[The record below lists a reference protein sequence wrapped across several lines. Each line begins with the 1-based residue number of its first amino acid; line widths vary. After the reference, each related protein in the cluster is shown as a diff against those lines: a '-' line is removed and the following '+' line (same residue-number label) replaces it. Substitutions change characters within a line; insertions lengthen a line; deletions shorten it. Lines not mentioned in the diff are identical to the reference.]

1 VPRNPRY
8 DVLFEPVQIGPVT
21 AKNRFYQ
28 VPHCS
33 GMGHRMPHSVAGM
46 RGVKAE
52 GGWAVVNTEYC
63 SIHWTSDDTP
73 FITAKMWD
81 DDDLRANAVM
91 VEAVHRHGALA
102 GIELYHG
109 GSAAANHFSRLPPLG
124 TACVPAGQLGEPI
137 QTQAMTRRDIR
148 ELRRWY
154 RDAATR
160 SKQAGFDIVYIYG
173 CHDYLFSQFMRPS
186 NERSDEYGGSL
197 ENRVRLL
204 REVIEETVEAIGDRC
219 AVAVRFS
226 ANMGT
231 DELRATDDSRGMLEI
246 LADLPDLWDIAIEDY
261 SFEMATSRFAKE
273 AALESAVSWVK
284 EVVRKP
290 VVSVGRFT
298 SPDTMV
304 RMVKQGILD
313 LIGCARPSIADPFL
327 PNKIDEGRED
337 EIRECIGC
345 NICFTGDQV
354 SNPIRCTQ
362 NPTIGEEWRRGWH
375 PERIAPK
382 TSDRSVLIVGG
393 GPAGL
398 EAAVA
403 LGRRGYEVTLAES
416 ATRLGGRV
424 LRESALPGLA
434 EWMRVVDWRVGQLGK
449 LPNVAIFLDSEL
461 DAGQILEFGADRV
474 ALATG
479 SKWRRSGIGREHASP
494 IPGWEGANILTP
506 DDVMAGTLPEGPVL
520 VYDEDHYYMGNV
532 IAETLRGA
540 GLDVILAT
548 PESKVALWTAR
559 TAEQSRVQA
568 RMIELG
574 IRLELDSAI
583 ASLARGRAVL
593 ACSYTGRLREI
604 EVASVVMVTSR
615 EPSDRLYHELAER
628 IDIERIGDCRAPG
641 LIATAVYAGHLY
653 AREMDEMPREGVPFK
668 RENVLAAPDR
678 G

>member
-1 VPRNPRY
+1 LARNPRY
-8 DVLFEPVQIGPVT
+8 DVLFETVRIGPVI

-33 GMGHRMPHSVAGM
+33 GMGHRLPRSVAGM

-73 FITAKMWD
+73 FITAQMWD
-81 DDDLRANAVM
+81 DDDMRANAVM
-91 VEAVHRHGALA
+91 VDEVHRHGALA
-102 GIELYHG
+102 GVELYHG
-109 GSAAANHFSRLPPLG
+109 GSTAANHFSRLPPLG
-124 TACVPAGQLGEPI
+124 AMCAPAGQLGEPI

-148 ELRRWY
+148 EVRRWY
-154 RDAATR
+154 RDAAAR

-173 CHDYLFSQFMRPS
+173 CHDYLFSQFMCAS
-186 NERSDEYGGSL
+186 NQRSDEYGGSL

-204 REVIEETVEAIGDRC
+204 REVIEETVETVGDRC
-219 AVAVRFS
+219 AVAVRFA

-231 DELRATDDSRGMLEI
+231 NELRASDDSRGMLEI
-246 LADLPDLWDIAIEDY
+246 LADLPDLWDIALEDY
-261 SFEMATSRFAKE
+261 SLEMGTSRFVKE
-273 AALESAVSWVK
+273 AALESAVAWVK

-304 RMVKQGILD
+304 RMVEQGILD

-327 PNKIDEGRED
+327 PKKIDEGRED

-354 SNPIRCTQ
+354 GNPIRCTQ

-403 LGRRGYEVTLAES
+403 LGRRGYTVTLAES

-434 EWMRVVDWRVGQLGK
+434 EWMRVVDWRVGQLGR

-461 DAGQILEFGADRV
+461 DAGQILEFSADRV

-479 SKWRRSGIGREHASP
+479 SKWRRDGIGRTHAAP
-494 IPGWEGANILTP
+494 ISGWKDANVLTP
-506 DDVMAGTLPEGPVL
+506 DDVMNGALPAGPVL

-532 IAETLRGA
+532 IAEKLRGA
-540 GLDVILAT
+540 GLDVIFAT
-548 PESKVALWTAR
+548 PESKVGLWTAR

-574 IRLELDSAI
+574 VRLELDSAL
-583 ASLARGRAVL
+583 ASLGRDRAVL
-593 ACSYTGRLREI
+593 ACSYTGRTREI

-615 EPSDRLYHELAER
+615 EPSDALYRELAEQ

-653 AREMDEMPREGVPFK
+653 AREMDETPRAGVPFK
-668 RENVLAAPDR
+668 REHVLASPDR